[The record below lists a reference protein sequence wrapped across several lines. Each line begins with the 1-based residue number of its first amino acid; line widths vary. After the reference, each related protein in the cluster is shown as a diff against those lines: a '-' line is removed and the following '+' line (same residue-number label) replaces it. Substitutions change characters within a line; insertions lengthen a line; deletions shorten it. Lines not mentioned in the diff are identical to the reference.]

1 MAAERWTVRE
11 GCVFVV
17 SIVPPAA
24 SEAGDARTMVEVEE
38 RSNSGGVC
46 ARAQISANASLAR
59 FTNFSWS
66 TTPPAPSSP
75 PSLFKNGHFCR
86 PLVGRSCYL
95 RVVSPAKWVFE
106 FHRSITATPGEPSVI
121 SPPSDIRIT
130 NIALGEELADESGRT
145 TIKLVYRRP
154 GADEPDSEDEE
165 DDEEKENDN
174 SDLST
179 TVLCSLTP
187 GKVCS

>member
-1 MAAERWTVRE
+1 MGAERWTVRE

-17 SIVPPAA
+17 SIVHPAA
-24 SEAGDARTMVEVEE
+24 RMPGDAHHGRGRGEIEFGRSLRT
-38 RSNSGGVC
+38 RSNFRRRVFC
-46 ARAQISANASLAR
+46 ALHQLFLVNHASR
-59 FTNFSWS
+59 TRI
-66 TTPPAPSSP
+66 
-75 PSLFKNGHFCR
+75 PSLLKNGHFCR
-86 PLVGRSCYL
+86 PLVRRSRYL
-95 RVVSPAKWVFE
+95 RVACPAEYLFE
-106 FHRSITATPGEPSVI
+106 IRRSITATPGEPSVI

-130 NIALGEELADESGRT
+130 NIALGEQLADESSRT

-154 GADEPDSEDEE
+154 GSDEPDSEDDE

-187 GKVCS
+187 GKVCA